1 MTYPEADLLAILVGD
16 SAARKV
22 SAAPGGWRT
31 LSHAELEQLRL
42 RPRAK
47 DAVLALQALTQR
59 PLAELPIGKLCDAPS
74 VAAFYA
80 ERLGGLEHEVV
91 IAVAIDGQQR
101 VLGEFEVARGGRH
114 GAALTAADVF
124 RPVIRAAGSALI
136 LVHNHPSGDPSPS
149 SEDVHMTK
157 AIRNAGIVVGVPLL
171 DHIIVAARG
180 GGYVSLCER
189 GVLGDL

>member
-1 MTYPEADLLAILVGD
+1 MTYPEVDLLAILVGD

-31 LSHAELEQLRL
+31 LSQAELEQLRL
-42 RPRAK
+42 KPRAK
-47 DAVLALQALTQR
+47 DALLALQALTQR
-59 PLAELPIGKLCDAPS
+59 PFAELPAGQMCDAAS

-80 ERLGGLEHEVV
+80 ERLGSLDHEVV
-91 IAVAIDGQQR
+91 IAVAIDGQHR
-101 VLGEFEVARGGRH
+101 ALGEFEVARGGRH

-124 RPVIRAAGSALI
+124 RPAIRAAASALI

-149 SEDVHMTK
+149 SEDIHLTK
-157 AIRNAGIVVGVPLL
+157 AIRNAGIVVGIPLL

-180 GGYVSLCER
+180 GGYISLCEH
-189 GVLGDL
+189 GTLGTL

>member
-16 SAARKV
+16 NAARKV

-31 LSHAELEQLRL
+31 LSQAELEQLRL
-42 RPRAK
+42 KPRAK
-47 DAVLALQALTQR
+47 DAVLALQTLTQR
-59 PLAELPIGKLCDAPS
+59 PSAELPAGKLCDASS

-80 ERLGGLEHEVV
+80 ERLGSLEHEVV
-91 IAVAIDGQQR
+91 IAVALDGRQR
-101 VLGEFEVARGGRH
+101 MLGEFEVARGGRH

-124 RPVIRAAGSALI
+124 RPVIRAAATALI

-157 AIRNAGIVVGVPLL
+157 ALRNAGLVVGIPLL
-171 DHIIVAARG
+171 DHIIVGARG
-180 GGYVSLCER
+180 GGHVSLCER
-189 GVLGDL
+189 GILEAL

>member
-1 MTYPEADLLAILVGD
+1 VTYPEADLLAILVGD

-42 RPRAK
+42 KPRAK
-47 DAVLALQALTQR
+47 GAVLALQALTQR
-59 PLAELPIGKLCDAPS
+59 PSAELPGKLCDASS

-91 IAVAIDGQQR
+91 VAVALDGQQC

-124 RPVIRAAGSALI
+124 RPVIRAAATAVI

-157 AIRNAGIVVGVPLL
+157 ALRNAGIVVGIPLL

-189 GVLGDL
+189 GVLEAL